1 MPAKDKIHD
10 MVRRALIND
19 GWIITAE
26 QSQIRLSEAAH
37 LYGFIDILAEQVISA
52 ERAGRKIA
60 VEVKSFL
67 GDSPSSEFM
76 EAVGQYQTYR
86 VWFADIE
93 PERELWLAISTHAA
107 DDIFT
112 DEAAQ
117 KVVRTLA
124 IQIVEIDLQTERIRA
139 WHP

>member
-1 MPAKDKIHD
+1 MRPLWVQAGLFYQ
-10 MVRRALIND
+10 LIAD

-26 QSQIRLSEAAH
+26 HPQLRARPDAH
-37 LYGFIDILAEQVISA
+37 LYGLVDIFAEQTITA

-86 VWFADIE
+86 VWLADIE
-93 PERELWLAISTHAA
+93 PEREVWLAVSR
-107 DDIFT
+107 
-112 DEAAQ
+112 EAATDVLDDPAASRVLD
-117 KVVRTLA
+117 KLA
-124 IQIVEIDLQTERIRA
+124 IQVVVVDIATERIQA
-139 WHP
+139 WQP